1 MALRA
6 QPAAEQAKT
15 VAAHE
20 AGEKLVALR
29 AQLHTPCKLVSGK
42 KRSLGELSLGG
53 GPRGIRTI

>member
-29 AQLHTPCKLVSGK
+29 AQLHTPCKLVSGGK
-42 KRSLGELSLGG
+42 NAHLVS
-53 GPRGIRTI
+53 

>member
-29 AQLHTPCKLVSGK
+29 AQLHTPCKLVSGG
-42 KRSLGELSLGG
+42 RETL
-53 GPRGIRTI
+53 TW